1 MLDPLIEKFVSR
13 YKGYFDN
20 LQIDLKKAN
29 MEYLVDE
36 YLHLTFLGCAGVFL
50 GTSFLFAIIL
60 PLISGAHILI
70 ILPLAIVLGICF
82 GILTFLFF
90 MMYPSLRSKQL
101 DKEIGMNLPFAT
113 IYMAT
118 VAGAGIPPHLMFK
131 LLSRFKEYGVVA
143 REAEIISTETELFG
157 KDLQSALKRA
167 ADRTPNDDF
176 KELLWGMNTII
187 SGGGDLRKFLKNTSH
202 TLMNEFNLKIE
213 NFGKQLSMFLELY
226 LTLVVVGSIF
236 FLVMTTILGAMGSL
250 PPIVHLMER
259 LVVYLLV
266 PAVTAVFIFVIKT
279 ISPTAA

>member
-1 MLDPLIEKFVSR
+1 MFDSFIEKYVAQHKE
-13 YKGYFDN
+13 YLDN
-20 LQIDLKKAN
+20 LQIDLKKAG
-29 MEYLVDE
+29 MQYLTEE
-36 YLHLTFLGCAGVFL
+36 YLHIIFLSCFTVFIF
-50 GTSFLFAIIL
+50 TSILFSILLPILSGANVIIL
-60 PLISGAHILI
+60 
-70 ILPLAIVLGICF
+70 LPLALIIGVSL

-90 MMYPSLRSKQL
+90 MMYPSIRAKQL
-101 DKEIGMNLPFAT
+101 DKEIAMNLPFAT

-118 VAGAGIPPHLMFK
+118 VAGAGIPPHIMFK
-131 LLSRFKEYGVVA
+131 LLSKFKEYGVVA

-187 SGGGDLRKFLKNTSH
+187 SGGGDLRKFLKNSSH

-236 FLVMTTILGAMGSL
+236 FLVLTTILGAMGGL
-250 PPIVHLMER
+250 PPIVRVLER
-259 LVVYLLV
+259 VVVYLLV
-266 PAVTAVFIFVIKT
+266 PAVTAVFIFVIKS
-279 ISPTAA
+279 ISPTAS